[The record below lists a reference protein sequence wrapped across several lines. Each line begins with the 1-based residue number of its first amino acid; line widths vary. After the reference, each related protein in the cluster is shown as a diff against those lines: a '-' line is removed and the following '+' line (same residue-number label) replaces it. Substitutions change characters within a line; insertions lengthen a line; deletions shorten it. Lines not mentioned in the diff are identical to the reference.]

1 MAAGR
6 SVCRFRFLFFFH
18 VICNTFVFCQ
28 FISSI
33 RVCLG
38 TLLFLLYTIC
48 YQRAKHIANAK
59 STHLSALTDKNF
71 LQCHRLL
78 LDRFP
83 ILHISGIV
91 QLENRNDEDLILR
104 WYHSSCIHQSRP
116 ASFARFVIA
125 VPLAIDSIDPAF
137 NFPCFGPFFQT
148 IEFAGCCCISNG
160 DSNGW

>member
-28 FISSI
+28 FIFSI

-91 QLENRNDEDLILR
+91 QLED
-104 WYHSSCIHQSRP
+104 HSSCIHQSRP

-125 VPLAIDSIDPAF
+125 VPLAIDPAF

-148 IEFAGCCCISNG
+148 IEFAGCCRISNG

>member
-6 SVCRFRFLFFFH
+6 SVCRFRFLFFLSCHLQYVRILSIYFLH
-18 VICNTFVFCQ
+18 
-28 FISSI
+28 SSMP
-33 RVCLG
+33 RH
-38 TLLFLLYTIC
+38 TLFLLYTIC

-91 QLENRNDEDLILR
+91 QLEDRNDEDLILR

-148 IEFAGCCCISNG
+148 IEFAGCCRISNG

>member
-1 MAAGR
+1 MAADR

-28 FISSI
+28 FIFSI

-59 STHLSALTDKNF
+59 STHLSVPTDKNF

-91 QLENRNDEDLILR
+91 QLEDRNDEDLILR
-104 WYHSSCIHQSRP
+104 
-116 ASFARFVIA
+116 
-125 VPLAIDSIDPAF
+125 
-137 NFPCFGPFFQT
+137 
-148 IEFAGCCCISNG
+148 
-160 DSNGW
+160 

>member
-6 SVCRFRFLFFFH
+6 LVCRFRFLFFFH

-28 FISSI
+28 FIFSI

-91 QLENRNDEDLILR
+91 QLEDRNDEDSILR
-104 WYHSSCIHQSRP
+104 
-116 ASFARFVIA
+116 
-125 VPLAIDSIDPAF
+125 
-137 NFPCFGPFFQT
+137 
-148 IEFAGCCCISNG
+148 
-160 DSNGW
+160 

>member
-28 FISSI
+28 FIVPSI
-33 RVCLG
+33 QVYQSI
-38 TLLFLLYTIC
+38 LLFLLYTIC

-83 ILHISGIV
+83 ILCMDSLVFQAYHILHNTA
-91 QLENRNDEDLILR
+91 LETNNHNLVVLFLFSHVLDD
-104 WYHSSCIHQSRP
+104 
-116 ASFARFVIA
+116 
-125 VPLAIDSIDPAF
+125 
-137 NFPCFGPFFQT
+137 N
-148 IEFAGCCCISNG
+148 N
-160 DSNGW
+160 

>member
-28 FISSI
+28 FIFSI

-38 TLLFLLYTIC
+38 TPLFLLYTIC

-59 STHLSALTDKNF
+59 STHLSVLTDKNF

-91 QLENRNDEDLILR
+91 
-104 WYHSSCIHQSRP
+104 HQSRP

-125 VPLAIDSIDPAF
+125 VPLAIDPAF

-148 IEFAGCCCISNG
+148 IEFAGCCRISNG